1 MEPDLVLIPAG
12 AFVMGDARGRD
23 DERPEHRVWVDAF
36 EIGRYAVSNEEYAR
50 FLDET
55 GHHEPGAWRDPR
67 LNRPRQ
73 PVAAVSW
80 FDCVDYCGWL
90 SEKTG
95 KLYRLP
101 TEAEREKAARG
112 GREGARYPWGD
123 EEPAA
128 VGRFAI
134 GKLAVSET
142 VDVDDDPLVNGFGLY
157 HMGDNL
163 HEWCLDWYD
172 PGYYASSPERNP
184 RGPALGDA
192 RASRGGS
199 WRHHVKTCR
208 CAARSSIPPDRRFT
222 DYGFRVVRAGGP

>member
-1 MEPDLVLIPAG
+1 MDIAPDLVHIPAG
-12 AFVMGDARGRD
+12 TFTMGDARGRD

-36 EIGRYAVSNEEYAR
+36 DIARYAVSNEDYAR
-50 FLDET
+50 FLRDT
-55 GHHEPGAWRDPR
+55 GHHVPGAWRDSM
-67 LNRPRQ
+67 LNGPRQ

-80 FDCVDYCGWL
+80 FDCVEYCRWL
-90 SEKTG
+90 TDTTG
-95 KLYRLP
+95 GAYRLP

-112 GREGARYPWGD
+112 GLEGARYPWGD
-123 EEPAA
+123 EEPEQ
-128 VGRFAI
+128 VGRFAL
-134 GKLAVSET
+134 GKQSVKQT
-142 VDVDDDPLVNGFGLY
+142 VDVDDDPRVNGFGLF

-172 PGYYASSPERNP
+172 PDYYRVSPDTNP
-184 RGPALGDA
+184 RGPSMGDA

-222 DYGFRVVRAGGP
+222 DYGFRVVRMG